1 MTPINWL
8 GYLEVPDVNV
18 DIGKNFYHAYCAP
31 KNVFVEK
38 DLNSW
43 DPKILGPCNYLQS
56 FNVAALIKECGTEN
70 HYPLLMFQNGI

>member
-1 MTPINWL
+1 MLMWIL
-8 GYLEVPDVNV
+8 GKISIMPTV
-18 DIGKNFYHAYCAP
+18 HQ